1 MSGDRGPAT
10 GSGHETTGPSDEGA
24 GGATAQEATLPSAE
38 FAFPAVPESAAP
50 ARRFITETLQRWSR
64 SDYLADAV
72 IVGYELVANA
82 IQHART
88 PAVLRLHR
96 TQRGVL
102 IEVVDGA
109 PALPQVTQH
118 DDLRRASGR
127 GLRMVAAVAARWGS
141 QVTSSGKVVW
151 AELDGT
157 PKLSR
162 GSAPGGA

>member
-1 MSGDRGPAT
+1 MSGDRESAAD
-10 GSGHETTGPSDEGA
+10 SGHDTTGVERPGRRHS
-24 GGATAQEATLPSAE
+24 TARDSMAPSAE

-96 TQRGVL
+96 TERGVL

-109 PALPQVTQH
+109 PTLPQVTEH

-127 GLRMVAAVAARWGS
+127 GLRMVTAVAARWGS
-141 QVTSSGKVVW
+141 RVTAGGKVVW

-157 PKLSR
+157 PTLSR
-162 GSAPGGA
+162 RSAPGGA

>member
-1 MSGDRGPAT
+1 M
-10 GSGHETTGPSDEGA
+10 SDEPA
-24 GGATAQEATLPSAE
+24 DEFVPDSEE

-50 ARRFITETLQRWSR
+50 ARRFIADTLQRWSR

-109 PALPQVTQH
+109 PALPQVTHH

-127 GLRMVAAVAARWGS
+127 GLRMVAAVAAHWGS
-141 QVTSSGKVVW
+141 RVTGTGKVVW

-157 PKLSR
+157 PNLTP